1 MDAVRL
7 LGSLM
12 GNNATGGNLMG
23 SLLGAAMGG
32 GGGGGAGGL
41 GALAS
46 MLGGGGGGGAAGGL
60 GALAGMLG
68 GGGQQAQQQ
77 QAQQQAGNGG
87 GIGGLLASMA
97 QGQAPQANAQQQ
109 DEAMVLVKAMCNAAK
124 ADGQID
130 QAEVQNIMGRLGD
143 VDQGEAEWL
152 KGELQSPL
160 DVQGF
165 VQSVPGE
172 MAQQAYAFSLMGMK
186 LDSKQEAQ
194 YLGAVAQ
201 GLGLN
206 PQTCNQIH
214 AKLGAPE
221 IFK

>member
-1 MDAVRL
+1 
-7 LGSLM
+7 
-12 GNNATGGNLMG
+12 
-23 SLLGAAMGG
+23 
-32 GGGGGAGGL
+32 
-41 GALAS
+41 
-46 MLGGGGGGGAAGGL
+46 
-60 GALAGMLG
+60 
-68 GGGQQAQQQ
+68 
-77 QAQQQAGNGG
+77 
-87 GIGGLLASMA
+87 
-97 QGQAPQANAQQQ
+97 
-109 DEAMVLVKAMCNAAK
+109 MVLVKAMCNAAK

-165 VQSVPGE
+165 VQSVPRE

-186 LDSKQEAQ
+186 LDSQQEAQ

>member
-1 MDAVRL
+1 MDAVKL

-23 SLLGAAMGG
+23 SLLGQALGG

-41 GALAS
+41 GALAG
-46 MLGGGGGGGAAGGL
+46 LLGGGGGGAAGGL

-68 GGGQQAQQQ
+68 GGGGQAQQA
-77 QAQQQAGNGG
+77 AQPGGG
-87 GIGGLLASMA
+87 GIGGLLAGLA
-97 QGQAPQANAQQQ
+97 QGQPQQPNAQEQ
-109 DEAMVLVKAMCNAAK
+109 DQAMVLVKAMCNAAK

-143 VDQGEAEWL
+143 VDQSEAEWL
-152 KGELQSPL
+152 KSELQQPL
-160 DVQGF
+160 DIQGF
-165 VQSVPGE
+165 VQSVPRD

-186 LDSKQEAQ
+186 LDTQQEAQ

-206 PQTCNQIH
+206 PQACNQIH